1 MCMIY
6 RRTGRAG
13 NKGVAYTF
21 LTIDQGAMSGD
32 IMFALEQTNT
42 PVPDQLKML
51 YDNYVAERK
60 AVPTTSSLISTAQSR
75 KLSHIQCVSGFRL
88 ASLCA
93 SATASSE
100 RASSSTTW
108 KRKWRSIGRRYS
120 GRRSVCK
127 TPMMKTLGM

>member
-1 MCMIY
+1 MFC

-51 YDNYVAERK
+51 YDNYVA
-60 AVPTTSSLISTAQSR
+60 ATSAR
-75 KLSHIQCVSGFRL
+75 
-88 ASLCA
+88 
-93 SATASSE
+93 
-100 RASSSTTW
+100 
-108 KRKWRSIGRRYS
+108 
-120 GRRSVCK
+120 
-127 TPMMKTLGM
+127 